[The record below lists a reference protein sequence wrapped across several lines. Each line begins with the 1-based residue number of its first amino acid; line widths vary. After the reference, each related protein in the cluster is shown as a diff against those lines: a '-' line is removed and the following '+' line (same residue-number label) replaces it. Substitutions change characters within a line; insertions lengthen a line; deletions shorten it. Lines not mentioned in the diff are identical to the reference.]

1 MPWCLKMREKQ
12 KNELVETVK
21 MCFDDSVKNIDWST

>member
-12 KNELVETVK
+12 KNGLVETVK
-21 MCFDDSVKNIDWST
+21 RFFDDSVKNIERSK